1 MAEQEGI
8 STERQTNFSFVCGIQ
23 ETYMK
28 KQGMEVEWKCM
39 EWSLKQKWKRNL
51 LAFLPMYLGAL
62 PTSNF

>member
-1 MAEQEGI
+1 
-8 STERQTNFSFVCGIQ
+8 
-23 ETYMK
+23 MK

-39 EWSLKQKWKRNL
+39 EWNLKQKWKRNL